1 MKNYACYKLCCVL
14 IAVSGVALLMTCV
27 FGYWYGV
34 VNEHHVCG
42 LKSHS
47 YIVTKPYS
55 MILKA
60 LQNFPAG
67 CVYNIKKVTITNSSV
82 LAATLEVL
90 WV

>member
-1 MKNYACYKLCCVL
+1 MKNYVCYKLCCFFM
-14 IAVSGVALLMTCV
+14 AASGVALLIACV
-27 FGYWYGV
+27 FGYWYDKPQA
-34 VNEHHVCG
+34 CG

-67 CVYNIKKVTITNSSV
+67 CVYNIKKVTITNSSA
-82 LAATLEVL
+82 LATTLEVL